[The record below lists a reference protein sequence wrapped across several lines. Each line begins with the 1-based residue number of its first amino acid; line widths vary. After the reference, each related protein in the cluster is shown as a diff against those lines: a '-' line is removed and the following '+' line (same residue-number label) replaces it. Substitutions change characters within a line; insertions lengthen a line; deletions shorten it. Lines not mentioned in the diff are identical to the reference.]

1 MSEDKRSH
9 WRRVYMPV
17 AVGFVCLVIS
27 LWAVRTETYWLSI
40 MGLVGAL
47 WSCVV
52 VLLRVKSGP
61 IVGNKNW

>member
-9 WRRVYMPV
+9 GRRIFPAV
-17 AVGFVCLVIS
+17 AVGFVCLIVS
-27 LWAVRTETYWLSI
+27 LWAVRTETYWLSVV
-40 MGLVGAL
+40 GLAGAL
-47 WSCVV
+47 GSCVV